1 MNDRDKKCCMIQ
13 AKISATAM
21 TRIEKIVKAGEF
33 ESKYEFLQY
42 LLSAFLRFAD
52 PGGEDIDEL
61 SEELVAFAKIYEG
74 WENKKQRIITTRPS
88 GNRQLKMTDVINI
101 YSEVGRKGYI
111 CKMLNV
117 RGEDVRTSG
126 SVVDAVDVVL
136 KKLHP
141 QMYAMMKDVGL
152 NIGESA
158 SVRVIEYLLSEAKEK
173 GLTAKEKAVS
183 DAPTSNEYG
192 NVPKKKRSKSLNDE

>member
-13 AKISATAM
+13 AKISAESM
-21 TRIEKIVKAGEF
+21 TRIERIVEVGEF
-33 ESKYEFLQY
+33 GSKYEFLQY

-52 PGGEDIDEL
+52 PGGEDIDEM
-61 SEELVAFAKIYEG
+61 SDELVAFSRMFEG

-101 YSEVGRKGYI
+101 FSEVGRRGHV
-111 CKMLNV
+111 CKVINV

-126 SVVDAVDVVL
+126 SVVEALEVVI
-136 KKLHP
+136 KKLLP
-141 QMYAMMKDVGL
+141 NLYAQLKDIGY
-152 NIGESA
+152 NIDESA
-158 SVRVIEYLLSEAKEK
+158 AVRVIEYMVEEATRK

-183 DAPTSNEYG
+183 DSPTSNEYG
-192 NVPKKKRSKSLNDE
+192 NVPKKKRTKSVNDE